1 MGFYSNRFLVAAP
14 RNGDA
19 FPYVAAVLK
28 QISARCSL
36 QPLKVLML
44 GLFGLKTRMRGML
57 GGGFRYFLMFIPT
70 SGDDPI

>member
-28 QISARCSL
+28 QISAKCSL

-44 GLFGLKTRMRGML
+44 GLFGLKTRMRGTL
-57 GGGFRYFLMFIPT
+57 GGGFRYF
-70 SGDDPI
+70 